1 MTVSGDYE
9 NFIINH
15 MLRGHILITQPAQPY
30 VNGALWHTKPH
41 LLLKRRLE
49 RLTPGQVLVH
59 GKLHIT
65 RSDHYKDGY
74 VIGAT
79 TYSLAD
85 AVAYALEN
93 SDRELPPLELE
104 LTATQRRVLAEW
116 KRQTNEGDAPTV
128 SSVMDKTG
136 YSWRI
141 TKGAIR
147 MLVNRGYMKRVKA
160 GRYKVAY
167 TLTEKGEQA

>member
-15 MLRGHILITQPAQPY
+15 MLRGHILITQPAQTHISTASWMD
-30 VNGALWHTKPH
+30 NPH

-59 GKLHIT
+59 GKLHIK
-65 RSDHYKDGY
+65 RSDHYKGGY

-79 TYSLAD
+79 TYSLSD

-93 SDRELPPLELE
+93 SDHELPPLEME
-104 LTATQRRVLAEW
+104 LTVTQRRVLAEW

-147 MLVNRGYMKRVKA
+147 LLVNRGYMKRVNA
-160 GRYKVAY
+160 GNRKWAY
-167 TLTEKGEQA
+167 ELTEKGEQA

>member
-1 MTVSGDYE
+1 MSKGYIRDLLHPPTLV
-9 NFIINH
+9 
-15 MLRGHILITQPAQPY
+15 TQPATTHISTTSWMDNPAR
-30 VNGALWHTKPH
+30 V
-41 LLLKRRLE
+41 LKRRLE

-160 GRYKVAY
+160 GNRKWAY
-167 TLTEKGEQA
+167 ELTEKGESA